1 MPPTG
6 MSITA
11 PDRTEKRRG
20 DLGPLCGIPE
30 PVRMSTPARSSTVPM
45 HLTIRSSLLMI
56 ALLGVLACSEA
67 IGADAAPAA
76 ERGAAQQVVISPKP
90 GQVVR
95 SHQPRIRVRSRA
107 LSGVL
112 NARLNGVQIGDY
124 FALPRHGVR
133 TLPASVSYGLRR
145 GKNVL
150 AVRVRRRGK
159 APRQATVRFFVRG
172 KGPLIG
178 AGQDRRV
185 VVGSDV
191 GLYGQ
196 AKGVGAAPSKLRW
209 KLVTAPAPLEP
220 AQGSPPPAE
229 ITSPDGPTAG
239 FRPTALGSYVLR
251 LTHGSGK
258 SATSDRVKLDAVPP
272 NPLVPIE
279 TMRRDGSS
287 FHGIKVGDQVYDN
300 DGQRP
305 LQILVLDRK
314 TLAPVSN
321 KTYLSGDGDELRADV
336 ARLTDTDLVI
346 VSAGGTFT
354 NPRADLPIDTLLNRI
369 GVPTRLCTVECVP
382 EAGTFSAIGVPGMAP
397 GEADWNYRD
406 SAPTADAD
414 GRMVGYLT
422 PDQYLNY
429 GFVPAGAEAVR
440 LRGQGGAAVPVGCER
455 RAVPPGHAYRLPA
468 RASGTHVRSRRRPA
482 AVRSSIRTDGS

>member
-95 SHQPRIRVRSRA
+95 SHRPRIRVRSRA

-178 AGQDRRV
+178 AGRDRRV

-209 KLVTAPAPLEP
+209 KLVAAPAPLEP

-239 FRPTALGSYVLR
+239 FRPTALGSYVVR
-251 LTHGSGK
+251 LTHGSGR

-279 TMRRDGSS
+279 TMRRGRLDDRS
-287 FHGIKVGDQVYDN
+287 DQ
-300 DGQRP
+300 GRRP
-305 LQILVLDRK
+305 GLHRMEQSLCTMLVLDRK
-314 TLAPVSN
+314 TLAPISN
-321 KTYLSGDGDELRADV
+321 TGYNSHEDERLHADI
-336 ARLTDTDLVI
+336 AKLDDSELVI
-346 VSAGGTFT
+346 VSVAGNLAQS
-354 NPRADLPIDTLLNRI
+354 NPRARSADRRTPEPDRGAGPGSAARRTSASPSP
-369 GVPTRLCTVECVP
+369 VSTRR
-382 EAGTFSAIGVPGMAP
+382 SAYPG
-397 GEADWNYRD
+397 
-406 SAPTADAD
+406 
-414 GRMVGYLT
+414 
-422 PDQYLNY
+422 
-429 GFVPAGAEAVR
+429 
-440 LRGQGGAAVPVGCER
+440 
-455 RAVPPGHAYRLPA
+455 
-468 RASGTHVRSRRRPA
+468 
-482 AVRSSIRTDGS
+482 